1 MKKKTSLALLM
12 LSVTSMSLGQAT
24 PAQAQ
29 NALWSGDRAATVP
42 QGRYELGL
50 FSPSR
55 FALSEESEISTT
67 LLLNFLM
74 PNVELKFVWPSQT
87 TWQLATRH
95 RLTYPTLLFKTIS
108 ASGAGGLLPETT
120 KVPQIVG
127 VENEAILERA
137 LTGKH
142 SIALNLGVHVAP
154 RLTDGDL
161 PLIDFPLL
169 YPRLSAANTWAT
181 VRAGAR
187 LRGQL
192 GHHWS
197 YAIGAEAFLLPA
209 VEGGVALEQSLELGW
224 QISRTWALELGY
236 LMSFAHYPYGG
247 RFHVMPTFDVIY
259 ALE

>member
-1 MKKKTSLALLM
+1 MKKTSLVLWMWGVVAVCCGL
-12 LSVTSMSLGQAT
+12 VK
-24 PAQAQ
+24 PAHAQ

-55 FALSEESEISTT
+55 MALGEESEISTT

-95 RLTYPTLLFKTIS
+95 RLTYPTLLFKTVS
-108 ASGAGGLLPETT
+108 ASGAGGLLPPTT
-120 KVPQIVG
+120 EVPQIVG
-127 VENEAILERA
+127 LENEAILERSI
-137 LTGKH
+137 TGMH
-142 SIALNLGVHVAP
+142 SIALSIGVSVAP
-154 RLTDGDL
+154 RLTDGEL

-192 GHHWS
+192 GQHWS
-197 YAIGAEAFLLPA
+197 YALGAEAFLLPA
-209 VEGGVALEQSLELGW
+209 IEGGVALEQELELGW
-224 QISRTWALELGY
+224 RISRTWSLSLGY